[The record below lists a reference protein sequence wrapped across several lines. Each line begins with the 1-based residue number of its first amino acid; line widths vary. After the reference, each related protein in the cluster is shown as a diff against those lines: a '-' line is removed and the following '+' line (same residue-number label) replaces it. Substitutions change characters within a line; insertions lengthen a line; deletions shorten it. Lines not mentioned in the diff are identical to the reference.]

1 MRVDRPFF
9 VPLAITV
16 VTAIIAALLF
26 VSALVSWLAEFFG
39 SFKEP
44 CLLVGA
50 FMAVIAFVVYQVS
63 LKSYFK
69 QISEELGVIYSVSRV
84 IRGWLDWATALIGAT
99 NEKEGVD

>member
-1 MRVDRPFF
+1 
-9 VPLAITV
+9 
-16 VTAIIAALLF
+16 
-26 VSALVSWLAEFFG
+26 
-39 SFKEP
+39 
-44 CLLVGA
+44 
-50 FMAVIAFVVYQVS
+50 MAVIAFVVYQVS